1 MRCCT
6 KYQEHHRVH
15 AVNAAEYGRIQLN
28 AAPLGMQLLRQSAS
42 AHAGLVAERVW
53 HTFSLDT
60 NLSASGDR
68 LAESPL
74 GDAGRLP
81 RDASRA
87 HDAHARFRARYVGL
101 TALSGNP
108 FKCSVN
114 LCSNGTLVAWE
125 EAGELASLRT
135 QDLNAR
141 AWNLPPNLSERD
153 QREKE
158 ITHSGSQGRQDS
170 HVLGRP
176 SAALQI
182 KVILNILCSILRL
195 YPEVDC

>member
-1 MRCCT
+1 MESMSRADVGRTSSLHGTHTNIRAGMRCRA
-6 KYQEHHRVH
+6 KYQEHRVH
-15 AVNAAEYGRIQLN
+15 AVNADEYGRIQLN
-28 AAPLGMQLLRQSAS
+28 AAPLEIHEVCIQLLRQSAS
-42 AHAGLVAERVW
+42 ARAGLVAKRVW

-81 RDASRA
+81 RDAVRS

-125 EAGELASLRT
+125 EAGELASLRA

-141 AWNLPPNLSERD
+141 AWNLPTNLNERD

-158 ITHSGSQGRQDS
+158 ITH
-170 HVLGRP
+170 
-176 SAALQI
+176 
-182 KVILNILCSILRL
+182 
-195 YPEVDC
+195 

>member
-1 MRCCT
+1 MR
-6 KYQEHHRVH
+6 
-15 AVNAAEYGRIQLN
+15 LN
-28 AAPLGMQLLRQSAS
+28 AAPLEIHEVWIQHLRQSAS
-42 AHAGLVAERVW
+42 ARAGLVAKRVW

-125 EAGELASLRT
+125 EAGELASLRA

-141 AWNLPPNLSERD
+141 AWNLPTNLNERD

-158 ITHSGSQGRQDS
+158 ITHYGSQGRKTTGQPA
-170 HVLGRP
+170 VRP
-176 SAALQI
+176 RLA
-182 KVILNILCSILRL
+182 NCSNVRAFLFCKFLSSSNMPARARVFANPFL
-195 YPEVDC
+195 SLSTF

>member
-1 MRCCT
+1 MESMSRADVGRTSSLHGTHTNIRAGMRC
-6 KYQEHHRVH
+6 R
-15 AVNAAEYGRIQLN
+15 
-28 AAPLGMQLLRQSAS
+28 AAPLEIHEVWIQLLRQSAS
-42 AHAGLVAERVW
+42 ARAGLVAKRVW

-125 EAGELASLRT
+125 EAGELASLRA
-135 QDLNAR
+135 QDLAGCHPAPERMTLAGLDGAR
-141 AWNLPPNLSERD
+141 RSVFRD
-153 QREKE
+153 H
-158 ITHSGSQGRQDS
+158 HS
-170 HVLGRP
+170 
-176 SAALQI
+176 
-182 KVILNILCSILRL
+182 
-195 YPEVDC
+195 